1 MIDVRFRFFGFKLP
15 LLDGREEEERGRG
28 MDEGSVKAKLLEKAA
43 AHRKEVKRT
52 AAYVVTTAGFHS
64 SVFFFCTTFVL
75 MLLIVLMFANAMV
88 KKERG
93 REKRY

>member
-1 MIDVRFRFFGFKLP
+1 
-15 LLDGREEEERGRG
+15 

-64 SVFFFCTTFVL
+64 VFFCTIFVL